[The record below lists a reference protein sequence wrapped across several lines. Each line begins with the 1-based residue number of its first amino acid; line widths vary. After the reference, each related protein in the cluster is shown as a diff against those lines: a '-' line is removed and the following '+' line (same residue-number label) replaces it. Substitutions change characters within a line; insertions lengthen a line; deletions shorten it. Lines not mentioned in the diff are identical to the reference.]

1 MPHPRHQLGA
11 HPRTGDNQP
20 AWWCEGGPGH
30 DICCIGLFKPPRRGP
45 GPAVT
50 LVSGARTKG
59 CGNSQ
64 TDVDHHVSDH
74 PRATGTGM
82 ADRLRQQPVMRP
94 NRRPDT
100 HATCTTTLRAEPALM
115 RRLNPPRFAT
125 GKPPTARWCR
135 VGDLAAAEVD
145 QTAGRMLR
153 PHLPAPNDH
162 VHLCIKMR
170 RRIALNS
177 GTRPPTAAGQLA
189 RIAKRPAAYARHR

>member
-1 MPHPRHQLGA
+1 VLCPTRATSWARTPGPEITSPRGGA
-11 HPRTGDNQP
+11 KEVP
-20 AWWCEGGPGH
+20 ATTSAASACSSR
-30 DICCIGLFKPPRRGP
+30 PRRGP

-82 ADRLRQQPVMRP
+82 ADRLPQQPVMRP

-115 RRLNPPRFAT
+115 RRLNPPRFAA

-145 QTAGRMLR
+145 RTAGRMLR
-153 PHLPAPNDH
+153 PHLPEPNDH
-162 VHLCIKMR
+162 VHLRIKMR
-170 RRIALNS
+170 RRNALNS
-177 GTRPPTAAGQLA
+177 GTRLP
-189 RIAKRPAAYARHR
+189 RS